1 MLRAVLGSSL
11 KCQLLKRPLMRL
23 SGQRRFMK
31 RLLASIPATG
41 TKLSMKQPPMRD
53 NILVRELTCACETR
67 VSGRA
72 VPIQPKRKGSRRMN
86 GLSTKRVIP
95 QKPSKQVCHFRPAF
109 CQNRTTR
116 PRRPQPCRLR
126 GYCISKQGNRI
137 YVCKKRLLGL
147 MPHSKSSRPV
157 PGAFFGGAP
166 SWALIFI
173 RGRGGRRKIFLRRGT
188 HRRCAYKSIKFFSK
202 MNLATQKAI
211 EEKTLTDWQYKTYE
225 YQIIDRQDP
234 RVSDFLY
241 FSPNLF
247 PASELDKM
255 VENYVQNGLYKAM
268 VGSEEFAESFRTS
281 EWLYYSLKDLKH
293 FDYTAVISG
302 YLKSV

>member
-1 MLRAVLGSSL
+1 MLRAVSGSSL

-147 MPHSKSSRPV
+147 MPQTPK
-157 PGAFFGGAP
+157 
-166 SWALIFI
+166 
-173 RGRGGRRKIFLRRGT
+173 
-188 HRRCAYKSIKFFSK
+188 
-202 MNLATQKAI
+202 TQKAPGQCL
-211 EEKTLTDWQYKTYE
+211 E
-225 YQIIDRQDP
+225 
-234 RVSDFLY
+234 F
-241 FSPNLF
+241 FSAAHPHGRLSF
-247 PASELDKM
+247 SA
-255 VENYVQNGLYKAM
+255 VAAG
-268 VGSEEFAESFRTS
+268 VGRFFFAEEHIDVVPINQSSSFQR
-281 EWLYYSLKDLKH
+281 
-293 FDYTAVISG
+293 
-302 YLKSV
+302 